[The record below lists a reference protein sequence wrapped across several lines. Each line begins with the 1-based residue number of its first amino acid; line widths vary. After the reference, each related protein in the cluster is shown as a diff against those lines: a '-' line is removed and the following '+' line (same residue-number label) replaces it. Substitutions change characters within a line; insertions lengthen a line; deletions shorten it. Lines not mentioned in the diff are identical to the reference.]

1 MYGSIPS
8 FCWYAYFIWLGVQA
22 LEMDERSGQLF
33 DKHGGLASSTT
44 KSAHFIWMEGL
55 GMIHTSAQVA

>member
-1 MYGSIPS
+1 
-8 FCWYAYFIWLGVQA
+8 VQA
-22 LEMDERSGQLF
+22 LEMEENSEQLI

-55 GMIHTSAQVA
+55 GMINTSAQVA